1 MNLRLQSKLLCF
13 LVCTLALCAR
23 AYAGELTITFIGN
36 MAFHISDGK
45 TTLLSDFPYSSGAY
59 GYMEYDM
66 EKVPEVGEGLHLFTH
81 FHGDHW
87 NAELFKSFSK
97 KTKIIAPPGITKEL
111 DRDRVVPFSETK
123 PMTYKGIAVHAIE
136 MPHRQS
142 PEHFSY
148 LVEWHGK
155 RLYFMGDTE
164 TPADIL
170 KQKDLDVVF
179 ISPWVI
185 RTIQRQSLALDT
197 KEVVMYHQKVGEK
210 VVPYQNYRRLKEGES
225 FTISFEDK
233 KVDYF
238 PKDE

>member
-1 MNLRLQSKLLCF
+1 MMLRCRFRLLCY

-23 AYAGELTITFIGN
+23 AFAGELTITFVGN
-36 MAFHISDGK
+36 MAFHISDGE
-45 TTLLSDFPYSSGAY
+45 TTLLSDFPYISGAY

-66 EKVPEVGEGLHLFTH
+66 DTVPEVGEGLHLITH

-87 NAELFKSFSK
+87 NAELFKSFST
-97 KTKIIAPPGITKEL
+97 KTKILAPPGITKEL
-111 DRDRVVPFSETK
+111 DQDRVVPFSETE
-123 PMTYKGIAVHAIE
+123 PMTCQGITVRAIE
-136 MPHRQS
+136 TPHNQA

-148 LVEWHGK
+148 LVKWHGK
-155 RLYFMGDTE
+155 TLYFMGDTE

-185 RTIQRQSLALDT
+185 RTVQRQGLALDT
-197 KEVVMYHQKVGEK
+197 KEVVLYHQKVGEK

-225 FTISFEDK
+225 FTVSFED
-233 KVDYF
+233 
-238 PKDE
+238 DEED